1 MGRFVLFGRDVGDTA
16 DVLMLPAPFVAA
28 IVPSTP
34 EEENVVNLSNVRLLC
49 GCNIYSQGIVRTNYM
64 SERSP
69 NFSLYPEIVG

>member
-16 DVLMLPAPFVAA
+16 DVLILPAPFVAA

-34 EEENVVNLSNVRLLC
+34 EENVVNLSNVRLLC
-49 GCNIYSQGIVRTNYM
+49 GCNVYSQSIVETNYM

-69 NFSLYPEIVG
+69 NFSL